1 MTHTQTHRPQTHWR
15 SPAHSRTLHSPQTLA
30 DRQKTPKGFTQREIQ
45 QLVAE
50 MLG

>member
-1 MTHTQTHRPQTHWR
+1 MNRNQNHR
-15 SPAHSRTLHSPQTLA
+15 SPAHSRPLHSPRTLPE
-30 DRQKTPKGFTQREIQ
+30 RQKAAQGFTQREIQ

>member
-1 MTHTQTHRPQTHWR
+1 MNHTQTHRR
-15 SPAHSRTLHSPQTLA
+15 PAHNRPLHMPKTLPN
-30 DRQKTPKGFTQREIQ
+30 RQKAPKGFTQREIQ